1 MQNAIYEVIKPLLVI
16 ITVRIG
22 KYLAFPRNTDRLSSE
37 SADNF

>member
-1 MQNAIYEVIKPLLVI
+1 MQNAIYEVIKPLVI
-16 ITVRIG
+16 ITVSIG

>member
-1 MQNAIYEVIKPLLVI
+1 MQNAIYEVIKPLVI
-16 ITVRIG
+16 IAVSIG